1 VHPAPEIWIGVNHVF
16 FADPARHGVTTTTWG
31 ETTMI
36 RYTFWLLT
44 TTLWIIALADA
55 LRSGGTLGRKIVSV
69 ALIVAF
75 PVIGS
80 LVYLFML
87 RDWAQGRA

>member
-1 VHPAPEIWIGVNHVF
+1 
-16 FADPARHGVTTTTWG
+16 
-31 ETTMI
+31 MI

-75 PVIGS
+75 PVVGP
-80 LVYLFML
+80 LVYLFAL
-87 RDWAQGRA
+87 RDWVQGRT

>member
-1 VHPAPEIWIGVNHVF
+1 M
-16 FADPARHGVTTTTWG
+16 
-31 ETTMI
+31 MI

-69 ALIVAF
+69 ALILAF

-80 LVYLFML
+80 LVYLFLL